1 MTLPLAGMRVLDFSR
16 ALTGPYC
23 TQMFGDMGADII
35 KIEQPEVGDNS
46 RAWGPPFE
54 GGESSYYLSVNRN
67 KRSLTLNMRHPDA
80 ALILQR
86 LVSSCDILIENFVP
100 GTLER
105 MGFGYAECATLRPDI
120 IYCSISGFGQ
130 VGPDRN
136 RAAYDQIAQG
146 LGGLMSVTGEP
157 DGAPMRVGI
166 AIADLVAGMHAAYAV
181 MVAAY
186 HRQAT
191 GEGQYIDTSLLAGQL
206 AIMTYQAA
214 RFFATGEAPKTSG
227 NHHPTISPYG
237 VYHAADAWFNLAVG
251 SDDLWRRFCDALQLT
266 DLKSD
271 ERFRTNRAR
280 SEHRA
285 ALNALLEPVFLRYT
299 VAEIEQLLAPAG
311 IPVGAVRD
319 LAAAFADPQVAALDL
334 VQTIQHPTA
343 GAVRVVGPPYRFS
356 KTPGTI
362 RRYPPRL
369 GEHNDELL
377 AELGFDDAQI
387 AAFRADGVI
396 GS

>member
-1 MTLPLAGMRVLDFSR
+1 MTLPLANLRVLDLTR

-23 TQMFGDMGADII
+23 TQMLGDMGADII
-35 KIEQPEVGDNS
+35 KIEQPGVGDNS

-67 KRSLTLNMRHPDA
+67 KRSMALNLRNQHSA
-80 ALILQR
+80 AIMQK
-86 LVSSCDILIENFVP
+86 LVAQSDIIIENFVP
-100 GTLER
+100 GTMDR
-105 MGFGYAECATLRPDI
+105 SGFGYEHCKAIRPDV

-130 VGPDRN
+130 VGPDRE

-146 LGGLMSVTGEP
+146 LGGLMSVTGEI
-157 DGAPMRVGI
+157 GGSPMRVGI

-191 GEGQYIDTSLLAGQL
+191 GVGQYIDTSLLSGQL

-214 RFFATGEAPKTSG
+214 RYFATGEAPATSG

-237 VYHAADAWFNLAVG
+237 VYRAKDTWFNLAVG
-251 SDDLWRRFCDALQLT
+251 TDDLWRRFCDALNLA
-266 DLKSD
+266 DLKAD
-271 ERFRTNRAR
+271 ARFATNR
-280 SEHRA
+280 SRA
-285 ALNALLEPVFLRYT
+285 EQRPALNEQLDAVFAQYT
-299 VAEIEQLLAPAG
+299 VAELERLLEPAG
-311 IPVGAVRD
+311 IPIGAVRD
-319 LAAAFADPQVAALDL
+319 IKAAFEDPQVQALGL
-334 VQTIQHPTA
+334 VQTITHPTA
-343 GAVRVVGPPYRFS
+343 GDVRVVGPPYNFS
-356 KTPGTI
+356 ETPGTI

-369 GEHNDELL
+369 GEHTDEILR
-377 AELGFDDAQI
+377 ELGFADSDI
-387 AAFRADGVI
+387 ATFRTAGAI

>member
-23 TQMFGDMGADII
+23 TQMFGDMGAEVI

-67 KRSLTLNMRHPDA
+67 KRSISINMRHPNA
-80 ALILQR
+80 AQILSR
-86 LVSSCDILIENFVP
+86 LVASCDVLIENFVP

-105 MGFGYAECATLRPDI
+105 MGFGYAACAVLRPDI

-157 DGAPMRVGI
+157 DGPPMRVGI

-181 MVAAY
+181 MVAAL
-186 HRQAT
+186 HREKT

-214 RFFATGEAPKTSG
+214 RYFATGDAPKTSG

-237 VYHAADAWFNLAVG
+237 VYQAADAWFNLAVG
-251 SDDLWRRFCDALQLT
+251 SDDLWRRFCEALGVGALT
-266 DLKSD
+266 TD
-271 ERFRTNRAR
+271 ERFRTNRLR
-280 SEHRA
+280 SEHRT
-285 ALNALLEPVFLRYT
+285 ALNDLLAPVFIRYT
-299 VAEIEQLLAPAG
+299 VAQLEAILSPVG
-311 IPVGAVRD
+311 IPIGAVRD
-319 LAAAFADPQVAALDL
+319 LAAAFNDPQVAALDL
-334 VQTIQHPTA
+334 IQTIQHPTA

-356 KTPGTI
+356 KTPGSI

-377 AELGFDDAQI
+377 YELGFDDREI
-387 AAFRADGVI
+387 ASFRAEGVI
-396 GS
+396 GL

>member
-23 TQMFGDMGADII
+23 TQMFGDMGAEVI

-67 KRSLTLNMRHPDA
+67 KRSISINMRHPNA
-80 ALILQR
+80 AQILSR
-86 LVSSCDILIENFVP
+86 LVASCDILIENFVP

-105 MGFGYAECATLRPDI
+105 MGFGYPECAAIRPDI

-181 MVAAY
+181 MVAAL
-186 HRQAT
+186 HREKT

-237 VYHAADAWFNLAVG
+237 VYHANDAWFNLAVG
-251 SDDLWRRFCDALQLT
+251 TDDLWRRFCDAL
-266 DLKSD
+266 DIPEIKID
-271 ERFRTNRAR
+271 VRFRTNRLR
-280 SEHRA
+280 SEHRT
-285 ALNALLEPVFLRYT
+285 ALNELLTPVFVRYS
-299 VAEIEQLLAPAG
+299 VAELEAILSPAG
-311 IPVGAVRD
+311 IPIGAVRD
-319 LAAAFADPQVAALDL
+319 LAAAFGDPQVAALDL
-334 VQTIQHPTA
+334 VQTMQHPTA

-356 KTPGTI
+356 KTPGSI

-377 AELGFDDAQI
+377 AELGFDAHEI
-387 AAFRADGVI
+387 AAFRAEGVI

>member
-1 MTLPLAGMRVLDFSR
+1 MTMPLAGMRVLDFSR

-23 TQMFGDMGADII
+23 TQMLGDMGADII
-35 KIEQPEVGDNS
+35 KIEQPEIGDNS

-67 KRSLTLNMRHPDA
+67 KRSLTINMRHPDA
-80 ALILQR
+80 ALILSR
-86 LVSSCDILIENFVP
+86 LVSNADILIENFVP

-181 MVAAY
+181 MVAAF
-186 HRQAT
+186 HRQNT
-191 GEGQYIDTSLLAGQL
+191 GEGQYIDTSLLSGQL

-214 RFFATGEAPKTSG
+214 RYFATGTAPKTSG

-237 VYHAADAWFNLAVG
+237 VYQAADAWFNLAVG
-251 SDDLWRRFCDALQLT
+251 SDDLWRRFCDALRLA
-266 DLKSD
+266 DLKTD
-271 ERFRTNRAR
+271 ERFRTNRQR
-280 SEHRA
+280 SENRP
-285 ALNALLEPVFLRYT
+285 ALND
-299 VAEIEQLLAPAG
+299 LLAPVFAQLTVAQIEAILAPVG
-311 IPVGAVRD
+311 IPIGAVRD
-319 LAAAFADPQVAALDL
+319 LAAAFEDPQVAALDL
-334 VQTIQHPTA
+334 IQTIQHPTA
-343 GAVRVVGPPYRFS
+343 GAVKVVGPPYRFS

-362 RRYPPRL
+362 RRHPPLL

-377 AELGFDDAQI
+377 RELGFDDAQI

>member
-23 TQMFGDMGADII
+23 TQMFGDMGAEVI

-54 GGESSYYLSVNRN
+54 AGESSYYLSVNRN
-67 KRSLTLNMRHPDA
+67 KRSISINMRHPNA
-80 ALILQR
+80 AQILSR
-86 LVSSCDILIENFVP
+86 LVASCDVLIENFVP

-105 MGFGYAECATLRPDI
+105 MGFGYAECAAIRPDI

-157 DGAPMRVGI
+157 DGPPMRVGI

-181 MVAAY
+181 MVAAL
-186 HRQAT
+186 HREKT

-214 RFFATGEAPKTSG
+214 RFFATGEAPHTSG
-227 NHHPTISPYG
+227 NHHPTICPYG
-237 VYHAADAWFNLAVG
+237 VFQANDAWFNLAVG
-251 SDDLWRRFCDALQLT
+251 TDDLWRRFCDSLGMP
-266 DLKSD
+266 DLKND
-271 ERFRTNRAR
+271 ERFRTNRLR
-280 SEHRA
+280 SEHRS
-285 ALNALLEPVFLRYT
+285 ALNDLLASVFIRYSVAELEALLSS
-299 VAEIEQLLAPAG
+299 AG
-311 IPVGAVRD
+311 IPIGAVRD
-319 LAAAFADPQVAALDL
+319 LAAAFGDPQVAALDL
-334 VQTIQHPTA
+334 IQTMQHPTA

-356 KTPGTI
+356 KTPGSI
-362 RRYPPRL
+362 RRYPPLL

-377 AELGFDDAQI
+377 TELGFDEDEI
-387 AAFRADGVI
+387 ATFRAEGVI

>member
-23 TQMFGDMGADII
+23 TQMFGDMGAEVI

-67 KRSLTLNMRHPDA
+67 KRSISINMRHPNA
-80 ALILQR
+80 AQILSR
-86 LVSSCDILIENFVP
+86 LVASCDVLIENFVP

-105 MGFGYAECATLRPDI
+105 MGFGYPECAAIRPDI

-146 LGGLMSVTGEP
+146 LGGLMSVTGET

-181 MVAAY
+181 MVAAL
-186 HRQAT
+186 HREKT

-237 VYHAADAWFNLAVG
+237 VYHANDAWFNLAVG
-251 SDDLWRRFCDALQLT
+251 TDDLWRRFCDAL
-266 DLKSD
+266 DIPEIKID
-271 ERFRTNRAR
+271 ERFRTNRLR
-280 SEHRA
+280 SEHRT
-285 ALNALLEPVFLRYT
+285 ALNELLTPVFVRYS
-299 VAEIEQLLAPAG
+299 VAELEAILSPAG
-311 IPVGAVRD
+311 IPIGAVRD
-319 LAAAFADPQVAALDL
+319 LAAAFGDPQVAALDL
-334 VQTIQHPTA
+334 VQTMQHPTA

-356 KTPGTI
+356 KTPGSI

-377 AELGFDDAQI
+377 AELGFDAHEI
-387 AAFRADGVI
+387 AAFRAEGVI

>member
-1 MTLPLAGMRVLDFSR
+1 MTLPLVGMRVLDFSR

-23 TQMFGDMGADII
+23 TQMFGDMGAEVI

-67 KRSLTLNMRHPDA
+67 KRSMSINMRHPDA
-80 ALILQR
+80 AQILIR
-86 LVSSCDILIENFVP
+86 LVASCDVLIENFVP

-105 MGFGYAECATLRPDI
+105 MGFGYPECAVIRPDI

-130 VGPDRN
+130 VGPDRT

-181 MVAAY
+181 MVAAL
-186 HRQAT
+186 HRERT
-191 GEGQYIDTSLLAGQL
+191 GEGQHIDTSLLASQL
-206 AIMTYQAA
+206 SIMTYQAA
-214 RFFATGEAPKTSG
+214 RYFATGEAPKTSG

-237 VYHAADAWFNLAVG
+237 VYHAKDAWFNLAVG
-251 SDDLWRRFCDALQLT
+251 SDDLWRRFCTVLGHPEWTA
-266 DLKSD
+266 D
-271 ERFRTNRAR
+271 ERFRTNRLR
-280 SEHRA
+280 SEHRT
-285 ALNALLEPVFLRYT
+285 ALNTLLEPIFIGYT
-299 VAEIEQLLAPAG
+299 VAELEALLSPVG
-311 IPVGAVRD
+311 IPIGAVRD
-319 LAAAFADPQVAALDL
+319 LAAAFNDPQVAALDL

-343 GAVRVVGPPYRFS
+343 GAVKVVGPPYRFS
-356 KTPGTI
+356 KTPGSI

-369 GEHNDELL
+369 GEHNNDLL
-377 AELGFDDAQI
+377 TELGFDDAQI
-387 AAFRADGVI
+387 AAFRASGVI
-396 GS
+396 GQ